1 MTDEIN
7 SGRLLPFNRRS
18 LHATEA
24 QPTITV
30 SLEHLLHLFDAFAS
44 CAQALHSEL
53 DHSEDLTEKVSRMPG
68 RNELGLRR
76 SVETIRQEKAQ
87 VAQVL
92 VDLKAMQAEAQ
103 QQADDS

>member
-1 MTDEIN
+1 MIDETG
-7 SGRLLPFNRRS
+7 SGRLLPFNRRG

-30 SLEHLLHLFDAFAS
+30 SLDHLLHLFDAFTS

-53 DHSEDLTEKVSRMPG
+53 DHSEDLTEKVSKMPG

-76 SVETIRQEKAQ
+76 SVLTIRQEKAQ

-92 VDLKAMQAEAQ
+92 VDLKAMRAEALKH
-103 QQADDS
+103 ADD